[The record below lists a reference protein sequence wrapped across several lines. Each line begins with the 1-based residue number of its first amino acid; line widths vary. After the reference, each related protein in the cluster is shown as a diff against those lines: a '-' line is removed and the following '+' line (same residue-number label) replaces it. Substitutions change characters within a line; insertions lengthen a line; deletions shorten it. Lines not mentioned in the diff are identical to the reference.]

1 MYYLLKIYSHY
12 WMLSENSRIYSV
24 TDLTRMI
31 KNHLEQEFPLVWISG
46 EVSNLKNPLS
56 GHCYFTLKD
65 ERSQLRVVIFR
76 SNFQAL
82 RLKPADSLKIICRGQ
97 LTVYEPR
104 GEYQLLVDYLEP
116 LGMGALA
123 QAYEQLKT
131 RLAAEGLFDSQY
143 KRPIP
148 FLPRRLA
155 VVTSPSGA
163 AIRDFLQILNR
174 RFPNIEVLLYPV
186 RVQGQGAAE
195 EIVAAI
201 QTLNIMSDSDVI
213 ILTRGGGSIE
223 DLWAFNEEIVAR
235 AIFHSAIP
243 IISAVGHEIDFTIAD
258 FAADLRAPTPSAAAE
273 LVVRRQE
280 DLQLQLQRLAVAIR
294 QRFLSHLQQCKE
306 RRRLLA
312 ARLGDP
318 RRRVN
323 DLRLRLD
330 DRLEQLQRLWENKR
344 REAAARLKLAAA
356 RHNLLNVKSRSE
368 QQRLLLQQ
376 RIRQLRQ
383 VFAWRCRE
391 QRRLLDHL
399 QDRLGHLNPAAVL
412 ARGYAIATTWPEGKI
427 LRDSQQTEVGAD
439 ITLQLHKGILNCKV
453 NSIS

>member
-1 MYYLLKIYSHY
+1 
-12 WMLSENSRIYSV
+12 MLPENTRIYSV

-31 KNHLEQEFPLVWISG
+31 KHHLEQEFPLVWISG
-46 EVSNLKNPLS
+46 EISNLRNPHS

-65 ERSQLRVVIFR
+65 QDSQLRVVIFR
-76 SNFQAL
+76 SNLQAL
-82 RLKPADSLKIICRGQ
+82 RLKPAESLKIICRGQ

-131 RLAAEGLFDSQY
+131 RLAIEGLFDSQY

-195 EIVAAI
+195 EIAAAI
-201 QTLNIMSDSDVI
+201 QTLNTMPDVEVI

-223 DLWAFNEEIVAR
+223 DLWAFNEEVVAR

-258 FAADLRAPTPSAAAE
+258 FVADLRAPTPSAAAE
-273 LVVRRQE
+273 LVVRRQA
-280 DLQLQLQRLAVAIR
+280 DLQLTLQRLAVAMR
-294 QRFLSHLQQCKE
+294 QRFLSLLQQCKE

-344 REAAARLKLAAA
+344 REAAARLELAAA
-356 RHNLLNVKSRSE
+356 RHNLLNVKGRSE

-376 RIRQLRQ
+376 RMWHLRQ
-383 VFAWRCRE
+383 IFAWRCRE
-391 QRRLLDHL
+391 QRRLLDHW

-412 ARGYAIATTWPEGKI
+412 ARGYAIATTPDGMI
-427 LRDSQQTEVGAD
+427 LRDAKQGKIGAD
-439 ITLQLHKGILNCKV
+439 IRLQLYKGILGCKV
-453 NSIS
+453 ISNK

>member
-1 MYYLLKIYSHY
+1 MYDHL
-12 WMLSENSRIYSV
+12 WMLPENSPIYSV

-31 KNHLEQEFPLVWISG
+31 KIHLEQEFPLIWVSG
-46 EVSNLKNPLS
+46 EVSNLRNPYS

-65 ERSQLRVVIFR
+65 QHSQIRVVIFR

-82 RLKPADSLKIICRGQ
+82 RLKPTDSLKIICRGQ

-104 GEYQLLVDYLEP
+104 GEYQLIVDYLEP

-123 QAYEQLKT
+123 QAFEQLKN
-131 RLAAEGLFDSQY
+131 RLAAEGLFNPDH

-163 AIRDFLQILNR
+163 AIRDFLQILHR

-186 RVQGQGAAE
+186 RVQGLGAAE
-195 EIVAAI
+195 EIAAAI
-201 QTLNIMSDSDVI
+201 DYLNTRPDLEVI

-223 DLWAFNEEIVAR
+223 DLWAFNEEMVAR
-235 AIFHSAIP
+235 AIFHSTIP

-273 LVVRRQE
+273 LVVPRIE
-280 DLQLQLQRLAVAIR
+280 DLQLQVQRLTR
-294 QRFLSHLQQCKE
+294 TMCQSFLSRLQQSKE
-306 RRRLLA
+306 RLRLLK

-318 RRRVN
+318 RRRVD

-330 DRLEQLQRLWENKR
+330 DRLDQLQRLWENIYGK
-344 REAAARLKLAAA
+344 AGAGLKLAAA
-356 RHNLLNVKSRSE
+356 RLSLLNVRRRSS
-368 QQRLLLQQ
+368 QHRLLLEQHC
-376 RIRQLRQ
+376 RQLRQ
-383 VFAWRCRE
+383 MYAWKFHER
-391 QRRLLDHL
+391 RRLLEHL
-399 QDRLGHLNPAAVL
+399 QDRLGHLNPTAVL
-412 ARGYAIATTWPEGKI
+412 ARGYAIAVTPDGLI
-427 LRDSQQTEVGAD
+427 VRDSQQIEVGAD
-439 ITLQLHKGILNCKV
+439 ITLQLHKGILDCKV
-453 NSIS
+453 INIK